1 MDELAERI
9 LNAALE
15 LAERDGYEAVRMRD
29 LAEKAEVALGT
40 VYRRFASKEDVL
52 AGLLE
57 REAVQL
63 EAGLVDQLI
72 PGTTP
77 VARLDVFFQLATTG
91 LLMRPK
97 LARAMLRTVASGEPE
112 LAQKVLRFHGMMTK
126 IILGVMQGPDVP
138 GRVDDP
144 RDVVVAHFLQQI
156 WFGGLVGWAGGL
168 HPPEEIS
175 AQVRNAAVMLLHGKD
190 ALPLA

>member
-1 MDELAERI
+1 MDELSERI

-15 LAERDGYEAVRMRD
+15 LAERNGYEAVRMRD

-40 VYRRFASKEDVL
+40 VYRRFASKEEVL

-57 REAVQL
+57 REAIQL
-63 EAGLVDQLI
+63 EAGLRDQLL

-77 VARLDVFFQLATTG
+77 AERLDVFFQLATMG

-112 LAQKVLRFHGMMTK
+112 LAQKRASH
-126 IILGVMQGPDVP
+126 PD
-138 GRVDDP
+138 
-144 RDVVVAHFLQQI
+144 
-156 WFGGLVGWAGGL
+156 
-168 HPPEEIS
+168 
-175 AQVRNAAVMLLHGKD
+175 AAVAKRH
-190 ALPLA
+190 ALFLAAEEHDLAHRECPSALE

>member
-1 MDELAERI
+1 MDELSERI

-15 LAERDGYEAVRMRD
+15 LAERNGYEAVRMRD

-40 VYRRFASKEDVL
+40 VYRRFTSKEEVL

-57 REAVQL
+57 REAIQL
-63 EAGLVDQLI
+63 EAGLRDQIL

-77 VARLDVFFQLATTG
+77 AERLDVFFQLATMG

-112 LAQKVLRFHGMMTK
+112 LAQKVLRFHGMMTG
-126 IILGVMQGPDVP
+126 IILGVMRGPDTP
-138 GRVDDP
+138 GREDDP
-144 RDVVVAHFLQQI
+144 RDVTVAHFLQQI

-168 HPPEEIS
+168 HPPEEIG
-175 AQVRNAAVMLLHGKD
+175 AQVANASRMLLLGKA
-190 ALPLA
+190 ALTVG